1 MGIGAVSSVGSSIP
15 VQPVQAAPAAPAAKP
30 VEIEPIENDG
40 IEIQEIHQDA
50 VPAVEQKAQQQP
62 GEQTKEK
69 SEQEIEAENERIKKA
84 ISNLNKKL
92 DHNTEAVFGVHE
104 KTNRVTIKM
113 VDKDTKKVVKEF
125 PPDKTLDMIAKVWEL
140 AGIMVD
146 EKG

>member
-1 MGIGAVSSVGSSIP
+1 MGIGAVSNVGSSIP
-15 VQPVQAAPAAPAAKP
+15 VQPAMPVQQPA
-30 VEIEPIENDG
+30 VEVQPIASDG
-40 IEIQEIHQDA
+40 IEIQEIQQEPVKQAEHAAPQN
-50 VPAVEQKAQQQP
+50 EQP
-62 GEQTKEK
+62 HEK
-69 SEQEIEAENERIKKA
+69 SEQEVEAENERIKKA

-113 VDKDTKKVVKEF
+113 VDKESKKVVKEF

-140 AGIMVD
+140 AGLMVD

>member
-15 VQPVQAAPAAPAAKP
+15 VQPVQPAMPVQPA
-30 VEIEPIENDG
+30 IEVQPIESDG
-40 IEIQEIHQDA
+40 IEIQELHQDA
-50 VPAVEQKAQQQP
+50 VPAVEHKAQQQN
-62 GEQTKEK
+62 EQAKEK
-69 SEQEIEAENERIKKA
+69 TEQEIEAENERIKKA
-84 ISNLNKKL
+84 IGNLNKKL
-92 DHNTEAVFGVHE
+92 DNNTEAVFGVHE

-113 VDKDTKKVVKEF
+113 VDKESKKVVKEF